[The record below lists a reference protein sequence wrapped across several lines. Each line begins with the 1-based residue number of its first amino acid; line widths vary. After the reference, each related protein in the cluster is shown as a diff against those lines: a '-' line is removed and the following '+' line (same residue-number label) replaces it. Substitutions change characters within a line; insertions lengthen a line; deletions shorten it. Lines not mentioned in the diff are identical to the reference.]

1 MKIINYEQLFA
12 EFKPDGAISTD
23 ANLIANALIRDLCI
37 QPESNLSRFLGVKS
51 CFNNHMA
58 MRVWVQKR
66 LDANF
71 NYTVVEEMCYQLQSE
86 LYELL
91 PHSGYDGY

>member
-1 MKIINYEQLFA
+1 MTIINYEELFG

-23 ANLIANALIRDLCI
+23 ANLIANALMRELYISSGHQLA
-37 QPESNLSRFLGVKS
+37 RFLGVKC
-51 CFNNHMA
+51 CFDNDMA

-66 LDANF
+66 LDVNL
-71 NYTVVEEMCYQLQSE
+71 NYVIEDMRCQLQSE

-91 PHSGYDGY
+91 PQSGYVGY